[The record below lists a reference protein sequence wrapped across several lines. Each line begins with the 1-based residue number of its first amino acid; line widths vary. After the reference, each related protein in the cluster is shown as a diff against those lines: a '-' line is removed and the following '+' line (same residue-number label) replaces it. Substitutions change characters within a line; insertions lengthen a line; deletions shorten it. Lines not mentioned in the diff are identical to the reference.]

1 MRYSRFFQSN
11 RMRTNDLVKNKI
23 YYPCVNHI
31 NKTYSR
37 FLPFYTDSIEKTYV
51 KHCQR
56 TSTSRLLLTE
66 RRQRHC
72 HENQKVEIQL
82 RHVKQ
87 TEERLSLRNYIAH
100 RFRRNKRRQLKLPS
114 KINKL
119 VAEDLK
125 TTNAKFVV
133 AIGTKVQL
141 SCSTT
146 GQAAIQKKYP
156 KANHTWILNDVKLNT
171 NKTRMKGKG
180 LKLEISNIT
189 PNDQGLYTC
198 RIYYTKKQG
207 KTVYFATLITKNI
220 GIPKEILE
228 TNTLKMRCP
237 SSPIGRLFRKS
248 LRDWSLNGKR
258 QIADIPAKR
267 RAFERFHNAS
277 KNYEG
282 LWTCRV
288 VDKSSKR
295 IWAVIQYQ
303 ISIKLLPPPENK
315 YKTFIWKHPVLIGTQ
330 SFGVLGLIIVVY
342 IALCHTARK
351 KKNNVIQEI
360 RVIEDDQSNEDSEE
374 TLTENDDE
382 DDKSTENDDEDDKST
397 ENDHENDKSTKN
409 GDEKDTSTENDDE
422 NDKSTEKD
430 DENDKSTE
438 NDDEKDQ
445 LIKIDLQRK

>member
-1 MRYSRFFQSN
+1 M
-11 RMRTNDLVKNKI
+11 
-23 YYPCVNHI
+23 
-31 NKTYSR
+31 
-37 FLPFYTDSIEKTYV
+37 
-51 KHCQR
+51 
-56 TSTSRLLLTE
+56 TE
-66 RRQRHC
+66 RRQRYC

-82 RHVKQ
+82 RHANQ
-87 TEERLSLRNYIAH
+87 TEERLRLRNYIAH
-100 RFRRNKRRQLKLPS
+100 RIRRSKRRQLKLPS

-119 VAEDLK
+119 VATNLK
-125 TTNAKFVV
+125 TMNVKFVV

-146 GQAAIQKKYP
+146 GQAAIKKKYP
-156 KANHTWILNDVKLNT
+156 KSNHTWILNDVKLST
-171 NKTRMKGKG
+171 NQTRMKAKG

-258 QIADIPAKR
+258 QIVDIPAKR

-295 IWAVIQYQ
+295 IWEVIQYQ
-303 ISIKLLPPPENK
+303 VSIKLLPPPENK
-315 YKTFIWKHPVLIGTQ
+315 YKKFIWKHPVLIGTQ
-330 SFGVLGLIIVVY
+330 SFGVLGFIIVAY
-342 IALCHTARK
+342 IALCHTPKKRK
-351 KKNNVIQEI
+351 KKVDDEE
-360 RVIEDDQSNEDSEE
+360 RVIENENDQSSED

-382 DDKSTENDDEDDKST
+382 DDKSTEK
-397 ENDHENDKSTKN
+397 
-409 GDEKDTSTENDDE
+409 DDE
-422 NDKSTEKD
+422 NDTSTEKD
-430 DENDKSTE
+430 DENDKFTE
-438 NDDEKDQ
+438 
-445 LIKIDLQRK
+445 KIRRKRKIYRK

>member
-1 MRYSRFFQSN
+1 
-11 RMRTNDLVKNKI
+11 
-23 YYPCVNHI
+23 
-31 NKTYSR
+31 
-37 FLPFYTDSIEKTYV
+37 
-51 KHCQR
+51 
-56 TSTSRLLLTE
+56 LTE
-66 RRQRHC
+66 RRQRYC
-72 HENQKVEIQL
+72 HANQKVEIQL
-82 RHVKQ
+82 RHANQ

-100 RFRRNKRRQLKLPS
+100 RIRRSKKRQLKLPS
-114 KINKL
+114 RINKL
-119 VAEDLK
+119 VATNLK
-125 TTNAKFVV
+125 TMNVKFVV

-141 SCSTT
+141 SCGTI
-146 GQAAIQKKYP
+146 GQAAIKKKYP
-156 KANHTWILNDVKLNT
+156 KSNHTWILNDVKLNT
-171 NKTRMKGKG
+171 NKTRMKAKG

-267 RAFERFHNAS
+267 RAFERFRNAS

-295 IWAVIQYQ
+295 IWEVMQYQ
-303 ISIKLLPPPENK
+303 VSIKLLPPPENK
-315 YKTFIWKHPVLIGTQ
+315 YKKFIWKHPVLIGTQ
-330 SFGVLGLIIVVY
+330 SFGVLGFIIVVF
-342 IALCHTARK
+342 IALCHTPKK
-351 KKNNVIQEI
+351 KKNKVDEEE
-360 RVIEDDQSNEDSEE
+360 RVIENEDDQSSEDSEE

-382 DDKSTENDDEDDKST
+382 DDKSN
-397 ENDHENDKSTKN
+397 
-409 GDEKDTSTENDDE
+409 ENDDE
-422 NDKSTEKD
+422 NDKSTEHDDENDKSTEND